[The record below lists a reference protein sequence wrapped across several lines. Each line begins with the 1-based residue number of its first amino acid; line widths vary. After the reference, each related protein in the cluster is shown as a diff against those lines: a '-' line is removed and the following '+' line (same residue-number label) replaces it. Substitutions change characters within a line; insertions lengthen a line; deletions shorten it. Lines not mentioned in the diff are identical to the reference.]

1 MGRGNDEA
9 VDALLLVGEAGAR
22 VLEPFLKMVIWG
34 AIPSTIS
41 CGLKL
46 KNGVG
51 GVDALWDI

>member
-1 MGRGNDEA
+1 MTRWMESCT
-9 VDALLLVGEAGAR
+9 LLVGEAEAR

-34 AIPSTIS
+34 GIPSTIS

>member
-22 VLEPFLKMVIWG
+22 VLEPFLKMVVRG
-34 AIPSTIS
+34 GIPSTIS
-41 CGLKL
+41 CGPKL

-51 GVDALWDI
+51 DVLVL

>member
-22 VLEPFLKMVIWG
+22 VLEPFLKMVVRG
-34 AIPSTIS
+34 GIPSTIS

-51 GVDALWDI
+51 DVLALWDI